1 MVPYS
6 TAEELCNVMN
16 IQRGFW
22 TGNESGVVKKVMMIP
37 YIQNKAHELEKK
49 MWACLASK
57 KLVINNNI

>member
-49 MWACLASK
+49 NVGLSSIQKACDQ
-57 KLVINNNI
+57 